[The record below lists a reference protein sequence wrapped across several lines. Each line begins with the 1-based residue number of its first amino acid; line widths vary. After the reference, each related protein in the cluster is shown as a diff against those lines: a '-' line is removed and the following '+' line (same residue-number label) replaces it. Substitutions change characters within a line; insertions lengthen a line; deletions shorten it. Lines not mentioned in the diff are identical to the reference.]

1 MNKEKS
7 KVAFI
12 KDITFLGFKL
22 LRRMIR
28 ISEKALKRFKRRV
41 RELTK
46 RNNPL
51 SMYRII
57 HELNKFLRGWVNY
70 FRIQQFKRI
79 LRNLDEWIRGRLR
92 SMQLKKWKNPR
103 RFQHMMILAGYK
115 PEEAKKTWMRMN
127 RWQSVQR
134 KEAKFTMNLQWF
146 RDRELIFLNDWTTCS
161 S

>member
-1 MNKEKS
+1 MKGVTGYIEEELGLPVNREKS

-57 HELNKFLRGWVNY
+57 QELNKFLRGWVNY
-70 FRIQQFKRI
+70 FRIQQFRK
-79 LRNLDEWIRGRLR
+79 DT
-92 SMQLKKWKNPR
+92 KKS
-103 RFQHMMILAGYK
+103 G
-115 PEEAKKTWMRMN
+115 
-127 RWQSVQR
+127 
-134 KEAKFTMNLQWF
+134 
-146 RDRELIFLNDWTTCS
+146 
-161 S
+161 